1 MYIFVNEKSL
11 SIWNDFLN
19 KICWLR
25 CSLQSKDTFSNCRW
39 KTFLARRLAKVSFD
53 IHLPWNL
60 CSMINLL
67 CWFIIDYNTN
77 LYGFQYEKR
86 FTKSL
91 DASILQAKT
100 KNVANHDGDPVRAK
114 QSKRKKSRPPIGDLL
129 FFGSPCWTRT
139 SDILFVRRRAPA
151 KWRVSLAGNC
161 PHRASTNGKR
171 RNHNVL
177 PVRAQQ
183 EK

>member
-1 MYIFVNEKSL
+1 MYIFADEMSL

-25 CSLQSKDTFSNCRW
+25 CSLQSKDTFSNCLW

-53 IHLPWNL
+53 IHFPWNL

-67 CWFIIDYNTN
+67 YWFVIDCNTN
-77 LYGFQYEKR
+77 LYACQCKKLFPKITS
-86 FTKSL
+86 FSFSL
-91 DASILQAKT
+91 NASILQAKT

-129 FFGSPCWTRT
+129 FFGSPCWAWT
-139 SDILFVRRRAPA
+139 SDIMINSHAL
-151 KWRVSLAGNC
+151 
-161 PHRASTNGKR
+161 
-171 RNHNVL
+171 
-177 PVRAQQ
+177 
-183 EK
+183 